1 MEDPA
6 GLFSRV
12 SPETAPYASML
23 SRKDDSNDWLSV
35 HTDVNLARIS
45 KANLLVVGTER
56 LVLSLVSSVADD
68 VKSDVMI
75 WCRDGLLPLPPPSS
89 QSGIVV
95 LRDVEAL
102 KPQEQLG
109 LLNWVD
115 SARQRR
121 QVISTASAPL
131 LPLVEAGAFDAALY
145 YRLNTVYIDL
155 TVLTVEKSRP
165 SIY

>member
-1 MEDPA
+1 MEDPS

-12 SPETAPYASML
+12 SPETAPYASTL
-23 SRKDDSNDWLSV
+23 SRKDVSNDWLSV

-45 KANLLVVGTER
+45 KANLLIVGTER
-56 LVLSLVSSVADD
+56 LVLSLVSSVTDD
-68 VKSDVMI
+68 LNSDVMI
-75 WCRDGLLPLPPPSS
+75 RCRDGLLPLPPASS

-102 KPQEQLG
+102 KPEEQFA

-115 SARQRR
+115 SARKRR

-155 TVLTVEKSRP
+155 TS
-165 SIY
+165 

>member
-1 MEDPA
+1 MEDPS

-12 SPETAPYASML
+12 SPETAPYASTL
-23 SRKDDSNDWLSV
+23 PREGDSSDWLSV

-56 LVLSLVSSVADD
+56 RVLSLVSSLADD
-68 VKSDVMI
+68 AKSDVMI
-75 WCRDGLLPLPPPSS
+75 RCRDGLFPLPPSS

-95 LRDVEAL
+95 LRDVDAL
-102 KPQEQLG
+102 KPEEQVG

-115 SARQRR
+115 SARNRR
-121 QVISTASAPL
+121 QVVSTASAPL
-131 LPLVEAGAFDAALY
+131 LPMVEARAFDAALY

-155 TVLTVEKSRP
+155 TVLAVERSRP
-165 SIY
+165 GIY

>member
-12 SPETAPYASML
+12 SPETAPYASTL
-23 SRKDDSNDWLSV
+23 SRTHDSNDWLSV

-45 KANLLVVGTER
+45 KANLLVVGPER
-56 LVLSLVSSVADD
+56 LALSLISSVADD
-68 VKSDVMI
+68 VSSDVMI
-75 WCRDGLLPLPPPSS
+75 WCRDGLLPLPPSS

-155 TVLTVEKSRP
+155 TVLTVEKSSR